1 MKNKNKLL
9 TNLKKTHSLL
19 AKIIKMVE
27 EEKYCIDITQQTLAA
42 SGLLKSAQQLLMQ
55 DHLNHCFKDAMSSTN
70 EDRKQEMIDEILHV
84 VDISKR

>member
-1 MKNKNKLL
+1 MENKSKLL

-27 EEKYCIDITQQTLAA
+27 EEKYCIDIIQQTLAA

-55 DHLNHCFKDAMSSTN
+55 DHLNHCFKNAMSSDN
-70 EDRKQEMIDEILHV
+70 EDRKQEMIDEILRV
-84 VDISKR
+84 VDVSKR